1 MTSTWQPVRNP
12 EIKYTQ
18 VVTAAAKELLCIF
31 IARRHMHHALYGI
44 SRPSVTRVDQSK
56 QLKLGPCNFTSSTS
70 RESSHQLLCSIYP
83 TDSHQQ

>member
-1 MTSTWQPVRNP
+1 MQPVRNP

-44 SRPSVTRVDQSK
+44 SRPSVRPSVCHMSGSVKTVEVRTMQ
-56 QLKLGPCNFTSSTS
+56 F
-70 RESSHQLLCSIYP
+70 Y
-83 TDSHQQ
+83 QQH